1 MIISTHGIGR
11 RVLTV
16 TAGLALVAGPV
27 AIAAAPAA
35 LAAKGGT
42 CAGFSLTTGGV
53 TYGGNKDLDI
63 PASKIGST
71 ISVKG
76 KYVEFT
82 VRSSDF
88 AVTNYTLTGA
98 NSSRPDKDL
107 PLDAPT
113 VVFASKVP
121 SIGAVL
127 NSAIGL
133 RLDKAGDMRIER
145 SGGGQK
151 MKIQAKN
158 CAQGGLFQMEA
169 EPGTTYTHV
178 LGADFAYNGPSGTG
192 RLCITNGAFPAYESP
207 EAATRIAPANGLGTT
222 SQWQVSAGGRMGF
235 VVGEDAQEG
244 GCSA

>member
-1 MIISTHGIGR
+1 MIIFTSKLSR
-11 RVLTV
+11 RALAV

-35 LAAKGGT
+35 MAAKGGT
-42 CAGFSLTTGGV
+42 CAGFTLTTGGK
-53 TYGGNKDLDI
+53 TYSGNKDIEI
-63 PASKIGST
+63 PPSKIGST
-71 ISVKG
+71 IAVKG

-82 VRSSDF
+82 VRSADF

-113 VVFASKVP
+113 VVFAAKTP
-121 SIGAVL
+121 SIGPVL
-127 NSAIGL
+127 TGEIEL
-133 RLDKAGDMRIER
+133 RLDKSGDMRMER
-145 SGGGQK
+145 SGGGQD

-169 EPGTTYTHV
+169 EPGTTMTHQ
-178 LGADFAYNGPSGTG
+178 LGADFTYNGPSGTG

-207 EAATRIAPANGLGTT
+207 QAATRIAPADGLGTT
-222 SQWQVSAGGRMGF
+222 STWQVSSGGRMGF
-235 VVGEDAQEG
+235 VVGEDAQQG